1 MVLNLLLM
9 SQEIPFVKKEQ
20 FYKLAASH
28 LPEVA
33 IDYCC
38 DLWLLYDFSLKISKD
53 RKTKLGD
60 FRYDSRGKKYSV
72 SVNQGLNPY
81 AFLVTYI
88 HEVAHVYTYRQYGR
102 KARPH
107 GPEWQ
112 QSFRQLAAPVLNEE
126 VFPAE
131 VLIAFKNYLLNPAAS
146 TSGNLPLSMAIRQYD
161 AKEESQLLLA
171 NLGEGST
178 FLFKNRTFVKVGTKR
193 TRALCTDLGNG
204 RKYLISE
211 GAQVKKVA

>member
-1 MVLNLLLM
+1 M
-9 SQEIPFVKKEQ
+9 KKDQ
-20 FYKLAASH
+20 FYSLILNY
-28 LPEVA
+28 LPEA
-33 IDYCC
+33 AANYCC
-38 DLWLLYDFSLKISKD
+38 ELWLLHDFSLKISRD

-60 FRYDSRGKKYSV
+60 FRYDSRDKKYKI
-72 SVNQGLNPY
+72 SVNRGLNPY

-88 HEVAHVYTYRQYGR
+88 HEVAHVYTYRTYGR
-102 KARPH
+102 KVRPH

-112 QSFRQLAAPVLNEE
+112 QSFRQLAAPLLQGE

-131 VLIAFKNYLLNPAAS
+131 ILKAFRDYLHNPAAS
-146 TSGNLPLSMAIRQYD
+146 TSGYLPLSLALRQYD
-161 AKEESQLLLA
+161 APDESRLLLA
-171 NLGEGST
+171 TLGQGSK
-178 FLFKNRTFVKVGTKR
+178 FLFKERTFIKEATKR